1 MREADMPG
9 QRLGEERGSLPL
21 ALLAMLIVG
30 SVISVT
36 TATVITGQQQTRFD
50 QGFEQSLPIAEVG
63 LDRMVSLVASRA
75 ITESFTLP
83 STPAA
88 GGTYAGQAVRNATT
102 WTITTTG
109 TAANGTQRTIQAT
122 VANVSVF
129 DKAAFGHNFANLG
142 GGNRADSYTS
152 GTWSGGTFSRLANL
166 LLVCNALGLPDPL
179 LGDRICP
186 ARATRKGIIST
197 NGWLKLNGGTFDAID
212 GAEIHYASEIVPNP
226 LPGAT
231 GRCDGPLTCAGYS
244 QPRDATLPL
253 ADGNRKL
260 EYFRARVDPPPVA
273 LPSSPVGSFDGAN
286 KTLGPGT
293 YVFTNATLYSTT
305 TFTGTPEN
313 PVVIYLTGT
322 LKVNAHEDINFD
334 ILNEVLGPRPSSSLL
349 IFSATAGTAF
359 DFANYVR
366 ISAALYGPNGSF
378 AGGAQGQVFG
388 SLAANSIDNNGGWK
402 FHYDEALRVVT
413 TGGVPRASGWVEVR

>member
-1 MREADMPG
+1 MPG
-9 QRLGEERGSLPL
+9 PRLGEERGSLPL

-36 TATVITGQQQTRFD
+36 TATVITGQQQSRFD

-63 LDRMVSLVASRA
+63 LDRMVSLVESRA
-75 ITESFTLP
+75 MTESFTMP
-83 STPAA
+83 STPAG
-88 GGTYAGQAVRNATT
+88 GGTYAGQAVRSDGT
-102 WTITTTG
+102 WAITSTG
-109 TAANGTQRTIQAT
+109 TAADGTQRMVQAT
-122 VANVSVF
+122 VANASVF
-129 DKAAFGHNFANLG
+129 DQAAFGLHGANLG
-142 GGNRADSYTS
+142 GGNRADSYRS
-152 GTWSGGTFSRLANL
+152 GTWSGPIFTRLENL
-166 LLVCNALGLPDPL
+166 GLVCDARDRPDPL
-179 LGDRICP
+179 SGDRICP
-186 ARATRKGIIST
+186 ARATGNGVIST
-197 NGWLKLNGGTFDAID
+197 NGVLKLNGTATFGAVD
-212 GAEIHYASEIVPNP
+212 GAEIHYASEVVADP

-231 GRCDGPLTCAGYS
+231 GRCDGPLTCDGYN
-244 QPRDATLPL
+244 QPRDATLPV

-260 EYFRARVDPPPVA
+260 EYFRERVDPPPVT
-273 LPSSPVGSFDGAN
+273 LPSSPVGEFDGAN

-322 LKVNAHEDINFD
+322 LRVSKQQDINFD
-334 ILNEVLGPRPSSSLL
+334 IMNAVFGPRPSPSLL

-359 DFANYVR
+359 DLSNQVR

-378 AGGAQGQVFG
+378 AGGAQSQLFG
-388 SLAANSIDNNGGWK
+388 AVVANSINNNGGWK
-402 FHYDEALRVVT
+402 FHYDEALREVT